1 LIFKSR
7 PPALSLVNGIIY
19 QPAASVLRLAFVW
32 METKLEQQ
40 IAQQFAPIKTALQA
54 ADKCA
59 EPLRAIGKQL
69 AHQVATLTRAQVFL
83 FEQYQKSARAK
94 KKKAHAHLVAIC
106 QSVANKLRRFVS
118 LREVAAEFYKHTAE
132 DMRTTLRELL
142 SAQHQANAPN
152 SANSSVFRTHLE
164 VALTT

>member
-1 LIFKSR
+1 MTVTLTPR
-7 PPALSLVNGIIY
+7 VVAPGA
-19 QPAASVLRLAFVW
+19 VLQF
-32 METKLEQQ
+32 TKQMQLLEQQ
-40 IAQQFAPIKTALQA
+40 VAQQFAPIKTALQA

-94 KKKAHAHLVAIC
+94 KKKAHAHLIAVC
-106 QSVANKLRRFVS
+106 QSVASKVRTLWS
-118 LREVAAEFYKHTAE
+118 LRAVAAQFYKHTTQ
-132 DMRTTLRELL
+132 DMRACSGLL
-142 SAQHQANAPN
+142 LAKQHQANAPN

-164 VALTT
+164 VALTN